1 MNILL
6 SAYACEPNKGSE
18 SEISWSWV
26 KYLSKTNNKV
36 YVITR
41 KSNEAKIKK
50 NKPNNVTFLY
60 YDLPRSLIYLIKGG
74 KNKTNSYLYFFL
86 WQVGIFFKF
95 FSFIKKKKFDYIHHI
110 TLGSYRIPSLLCYFD
125 AKFIYGPLAGGET
138 TPRELVENFSLK
150 GQIIEKLR
158 FISNNFIKFS
168 PVVNYTFSK
177 SYKIFLTSK
186 DCLKY
191 IPKKQKK
198 KCSIMPALSNNKI
211 KYSFTKKIKN
221 KKIYFAG
228 RLVEWKGIILLLKI
242 FKKLDLHKNKIQL
255 NIYGNGPCN
264 KEIINFIKINKFQKK
279 IKLYGKLN
287 QKKLIKEIKKNDLLV
302 FPTFRD
308 SGGFVILE
316 ALNNNINVLTTNA
329 GGPNTII
336 VKNSIK
342 RINIRNV
349 NTLVIINNFV
359 KEIVRYYKDK
369 EQKQKIIL
377 NPLLNPRTR
386 FKKIYC

>member
-1 MNILL
+1 
-6 SAYACEPNKGSE
+6 
-18 SEISWSWV
+18 
-26 KYLSKTNNKV
+26 
-36 YVITR
+36 
-41 KSNEAKIKK
+41 
-50 NKPNNVTFLY
+50 
-60 YDLPRSLIYLIKGG
+60 
-74 KNKTNSYLYFFL
+74 
-86 WQVGIFFKF
+86 
-95 FSFIKKKKFDYIHHI
+95 
-110 TLGSYRIPSLLCYFD
+110 
-125 AKFIYGPLAGGET
+125 
-138 TPRELVENFSLK
+138 
-150 GQIIEKLR
+150 
-158 FISNNFIKFS
+158 
-168 PVVNYTFSK
+168 
-177 SYKIFLTSK
+177 
-186 DCLKY
+186 
-191 IPKKQKK
+191 
-198 KCSIMPALSNNKI
+198 MPALSNNKI